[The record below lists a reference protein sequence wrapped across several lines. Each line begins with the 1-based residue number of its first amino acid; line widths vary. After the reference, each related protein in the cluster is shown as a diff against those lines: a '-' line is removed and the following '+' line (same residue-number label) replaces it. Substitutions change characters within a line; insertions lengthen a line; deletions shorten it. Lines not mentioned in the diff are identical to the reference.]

1 MSNILT
7 IAETAAWLKGR
18 DDFLIITH
26 RRPDG
31 DTLGC
36 AGALAQSLREQ
47 KKTAY
52 VLHNPETTPRYAQF
66 VEDFRAPDGYRP
78 GHTITIDTASEDLF
92 PMNGNGY
99 IGAVSLCID
108 HHPSNTLYAEF
119 SCIDCAAASC
129 GETVYD
135 LLMIMSGSVSS
146 GCAGKLYAALS
157 TDTGCFS
164 FANTTANT
172 LRIAALL
179 IEAGAPHRE
188 LNKQL
193 FRTRTIGRIKIEGM
207 IFYGLQFYYGGAVA
221 ISAISRKM
229 TEAAGSDEDDLDD
242 IASIP
247 GSVEGVS
254 TGITIRE
261 LTSENDC
268 KVSVRTN
275 HTVNAH
281 SICERFGGGGHP
293 MAAGFTLEKTI
304 PEIIEELLQVLGDYI
319 CAP

>member
-146 GCAGKLYAALS
+146 GCAGSFTPRYRPIPAA
-157 TDTGCFS
+157 F
-164 FANTTANT
+164 
-172 LRIAALL
+172 
-179 IEAGAPHRE
+179 
-188 LNKQL
+188 
-193 FRTRTIGRIKIEGM
+193 
-207 IFYGLQFYYGGAVA
+207 
-221 ISAISRKM
+221 
-229 TEAAGSDEDDLDD
+229 
-242 IASIP
+242 
-247 GSVEGVS
+247 
-254 TGITIRE
+254 
-261 LTSENDC
+261 
-268 KVSVRTN
+268 
-275 HTVNAH
+275 
-281 SICERFGGGGHP
+281 
-293 MAAGFTLEKTI
+293 
-304 PEIIEELLQVLGDYI
+304 LLQTQRLTR
-319 CAP
+319 CASPRFSSKPAPPTGN